1 MPRCNFLLEDEQC
14 NNTKGLT
21 TITILD
27 PENYII
33 EQSHLCQTHS
43 NIIIGRYMKSYTD
56 IQREI
61 KFLLEER
68 RDYRPT
74 IYDQKSIKSVN
85 EVVKDKYKIK
95 NQISNKIC
103 RSLICDNAIYSNQQR
118 YTATA
123 YHSTGLMRHYFY
135 FCSLK
140 CINTF
145 KASMGLMIPILQKQL
160 TFTQF

>member
-1 MPRCNFLLEDEQC
+1 
-14 NNTKGLT
+14 
-21 TITILD
+21 
-27 PENYII
+27 
-33 EQSHLCQTHS
+33 
-43 NIIIGRYMKSYTD
+43 MKSYTD
-56 IQREI
+56 IEKQI

-68 RDYRPT
+68 RNNNPT

-85 EVVKDKYKIK
+85 EVIKDKYKIK
-95 NQISNKIC
+95 SQISNKVC
-103 RSLICDNAIYSNQQR
+103 RSLICDNPIYSSQQR

-140 CINTF
+140 CVNSF
-145 KASMGLMIPILQKQL
+145 KAVLGLKIPILQGQT